1 MEEKVVEGNT
11 VKTTIIYIDST
22 TKSPGR
28 YSVPIT
34 ITYNSKYI
42 STLNLDFEIDN
53 DGYVELTYSNSAFVW
68 DDINQ
73 SYTPDSISITANSYD
88 INDAKYTGS
97 YT

>member
-1 MEEKVVEGNT
+1 MIQNLYRKLRFTYPTENFGKV
-11 VKTTIIYIDST
+11 S
-22 TKSPGR
+22 
-28 YSVPIT
+28 
-34 ITYNSKYI
+34 
-42 STLNLDFEIDN
+42 FEIDN

-88 INDAKYTGS
+88 TNNAKYTGS